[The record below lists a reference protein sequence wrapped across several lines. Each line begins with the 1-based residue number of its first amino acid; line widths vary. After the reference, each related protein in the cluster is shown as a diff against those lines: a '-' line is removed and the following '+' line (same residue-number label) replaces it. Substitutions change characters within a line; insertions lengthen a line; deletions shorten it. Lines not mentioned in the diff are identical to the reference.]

1 MKNKRTKLVAMR
13 RLLAWALIF
22 ASLLTPATAFAEE
35 VPEASVQQQVEV
47 HEAVVDVPVPY
58 GSLSGYGEKATS
70 STISFKMTVNGS
82 WSPWAGCTLRTE
94 GFADA
99 TINEIK
105 VRDASGNVKAK
116 ATLQGNM
123 EVANLAMY
131 NVSPGEYEVTTIM
144 GNPSNGKIIVHV
156 Y

>member
-22 ASLLTPATAFAEE
+22 ASLLTPTSAALAAE
-35 VPEASVQQQVEV
+35 VPEASVQQQE
-47 HEAVVDVPVPY
+47 DGIVPY

-99 TINEIK
+99 TTNEIK
-105 VRDASGNVKAK
+105 VRDASGNVKAQ
-116 ATLQGNM
+116 ATLKGNM

-144 GNPSNGKIIVHV
+144 AFPSNGKIIVHV

>member
-1 MKNKRTKLVAMR
+1 MRKNKKVTLR

-22 ASLLTPATAFAEE
+22 VSLLTPSAAVSAAE
-35 VPEASVQQQVEV
+35 VAPEEADVVVQQE
-47 HEAVVDVPVPY
+47 VDVPVPY

-70 STISFKMTVNGS
+70 STISFKMMVNGS
-82 WSPWAGCTLRTE
+82 WSPFAGCTLRTE

-105 VRDASGNVKAK
+105 VRDASGNIKAQG
-116 ATLQGNM
+116 TLKGNM
-123 EVANLAMY
+123 EIANLAML
-131 NVSPGEYEVTTIM
+131 NVSPGEYEVTTVM
-144 GNPSNGKIIVHV
+144 AFPSNGKIIVHV